1 MAKKQQIIL
10 THGTGVPAL
19 ENVKLGEVLVRHA
32 EDAKNA
38 ALYTPNNSE
47 EAFIEFPSKEWV
59 NAEIAKVDA
68 GGINTTITALQAQ
81 VDAMDAAYKAADAD
95 LKAAYEK
102 ADADLEAAYEKADA
116 DLEAAFTTAD
126 GELNAAISG
135 LDTRVE
141 TLEGTVET
149 NLGTA
154 KAYTDEKVGALANG
168 AVKTNTEAIA
178 KEVTDRENA
187 VAGEKTAR
195 EQAISAL
202 TAVVDTKVA
211 QTDYDTKVAEIE
223 GDIDDLESILEGYS
237 AQGSVKAAVDSKV
250 AQTDY
255 DTKVGEIED
264 KFDAI
269 EAEID
274 ALNDTFATDDELATA
289 KSELTA
295 AIAKAKT
302 TLTEASDV
310 TEGVKVVKD
319 ASDPN
324 NYTVTAVGLA
334 TAANLKSATD
344 RLDVIEGN
352 DAGKSIRTIANEE
365 LAAQLLSG
373 EADADFKTLQELAAW
388 LEEHPEDAAAMN
400 ASIEQ
405 NAKDIAAN
413 KTAAE
418 GAISALDTRV
428 GTAESEI
435 DALQAADT
443 KIREDFAA
451 ADAAL
456 ETAYKAADTALE
468 TKLNEEIAKKAT
480 IDALNGV
487 DARLQTAEGE
497 IDALQA
503 ADTAMEAAYKAAD
516 DVVRGEFAAADTTL
530 KNELNAEIAKKA
542 TTDALNGVDARLQ
555 AVEGAYVKS
564 VVVKNADGEV
574 VQTYTP
580 ENNVLDLTD
589 LVIDGGTYA

>member
-32 EDAKNA
+32 EDAKKA

-47 EAFIEFPSKEWV
+47 EAFIEFPSKDWV

-68 GGINTTITALQAQ
+68 GGINTTITALQDQ
-81 VDAMDAAYKAADAD
+81 VDAMDAAYKAADAKIREDFAAADAD

-102 ADADLEAAYEKADA
+102 ADGE
-116 DLEAAFTTAD
+116 LEAAFTAAD

-141 TLEGTVET
+141 TLEGTVVT
-149 NLGTA
+149 NLETA
-154 KAYTDEKVGALANG
+154 KKYTDDKVKALADG
-168 AVKTNTEAIA
+168 VVKTNTEAIA

-202 TAVVDTKVA
+202 TAIVDTKVA
-211 QTDYDTKVAEIE
+211 QTDYNNKVAEIE

-237 AQGSVKAAVDSKV
+237 GQGSVKAAVDSKV
-250 AQTDY
+250 AQADY
-255 DTKVGEIED
+255 NTKVGEIED

-269 EAEID
+269 EAEIG

-319 ASDPN
+319 ATDPN

-352 DAGKSIRTIANEE
+352 DAGKSIRTIAKEE

-435 DALQAADT
+435 DALQAEDAQIRLDFVAADT
-443 KIREDFAA
+443 AVRGEFA
-451 ADAAL
+451 
-456 ETAYKAADTALE
+456 AADTALE
-468 TKLNEEIAKKAT
+468 NKLNAEIAKKAT
-480 IDALNGV
+480 TDALNGV

-503 ADTAMEAAYKAAD
+503 ADTTIRGEFAAAD
-516 DVVRGEFAAADTTL
+516 AKIREDFAAADTTL
-530 KNELNAEIAKKA
+530 KNELNTEIAKKA
-542 TTDALNGVDARLQ
+542 TTEALNGVDVRLQ

-580 ENNVLDLTD
+580 VNNVLDLTE

>member
-32 EDAKNA
+32 ENAKDA

-47 EAFIEFPSKEWV
+47 EAFIEFPSKDWV
-59 NAEIAKVDA
+59 EAEIAKVDA
-68 GGINTTITALQAQ
+68 GGINTTITALQDQ
-81 VDAMDAAYKAADAD
+81 VDAMDAAYKKADSAMDAAYKAADAD

-102 ADADLEAAYEKADA
+102 ADADLEAAFTDA
-116 DLEAAFTTAD
+116 D
-126 GELNAAISG
+126 GKLNAAISG

-141 TLEGTVET
+141 TLEGTVVT
-149 NLGTA
+149 NLEAA
-154 KAYTDEKVGALANG
+154 KKYTDEKVKALADG

-178 KEVTDRENA
+178 QEVTDRENA

-195 EQAISAL
+195 ERAISAL

-211 QTDYDTKVAEIE
+211 QTDYNNKVAEIE

-237 AQGSVKAAVDSKV
+237 GQGSVKAAVDSKV
-250 AQTDY
+250 AQADY
-255 DTKVGEIED
+255 NTKVGEIED

-269 EAEID
+269 EAEIG

-302 TLTEASDV
+302 TLTEASNV

-319 ASDPN
+319 ATDPN

-428 GTAESEI
+428 DTAESEI
-435 DALQAADT
+435 DALQAEDAQ
-443 KIREDFAA
+443 IRLDFV
-451 ADAAL
+451 
-456 ETAYKAADTALE
+456 AADTA
-468 TKLNEEIAKKAT
+468 
-480 IDALNGV
+480 
-487 DARLQTAEGE
+487 
-497 IDALQA
+497 
-503 ADTAMEAAYKAAD
+503 
-516 DVVRGEFAAADTTL
+516 VRGEFAAADTKVREDL
-530 KNELNAEIAKKA
+530 GAEIAKKA
-542 TTDALNGVDARLQ
+542 TTDALDGVDARLQ

-574 VQTYTP
+574 VKTYTP
-580 ENNVLDLTD
+580 VGNVLDLTD